1 MVKVPFR
8 RLFKTKL
15 LVVIVI
21 FKMAFKIKLLMVTVL
36 GIKDTRKDISK
47 ATCSHLTAK
56 IISIPHLLKRHIN
69 TNLKETEDQASFF
82 DIL

>member
-21 FKMAFKIKLLMVTVL
+21 FKMAFKIKLLMVTVPFRRL
-36 GIKDTRKDISK
+36 FKIKLLVMIVIF
-47 ATCSHLTAK
+47 K
-56 IISIPHLLKRHIN
+56 I
-69 TNLKETEDQASFF
+69 
-82 DIL
+82 